1 MAADEDASG
10 KVAAEYVD
18 IKLTGITAILQ
29 CVNSD

>member
-18 IKLTGITAILQ
+18 IKLTGITAILRK
-29 CVNSD
+29 